1 MTYRGF
7 FAEKKRERGCFEI
20 SRNKIFILGLICA
33 LIMCISG
40 IYAFTNISILS
51 VNNEINTGVVKI
63 ELKQYSINSNG
74 TETTYNEKAQTVLP
88 GEVISLIPR
97 VSNLGDD
104 CYIRAKFSY
113 IDANNVT
120 ISVDDNINMDDEKW
134 IKCGEYWY
142 FKPIIKSGEN
152 IDLFKTLKIPTDMPN
167 KYQNQIVQ
175 LNITTEAVQSNN
187 FNPNFDSNSPWEEVS
202 VKKATNNAYKTDKV
216 QLNSNVKVEYENN
229 ADMYINVPDDFF
241 GKLGHILPGDSIT
254 QQVTIK
260 NTSKEELE
268 YQVFTNTT
276 NDISGKS
283 LELLKKINIT
293 INAEDKKIYDGSLY
307 KIDNCSLGKYKP
319 NETSIITFT
328 INIPKEFENEYSA
341 LNTLINWKFSVIGAE
356 KVTPPE
362 EEKTS
367 PKTGDTK
374 FIVSITMFFI
384 STIVFIIT
392 LIAEKRTKNRKNK

>member
-1 MTYRGF
+1 MLRKARKGVL
-7 FAEKKRERGCFEI
+7 EI
-20 SRNKIFILGLICA
+20 SRNKIFILGLICV
-33 LIMCISG
+33 LIMCVSG

-63 ELKQYSINSNG
+63 ELKQYSVNGNG
-74 TETTYNEKAQTVLP
+74 TETTYNENAQTVLP

-104 CYIRAKFSY
+104 CYIRVKFSY
-113 IDANNVT
+113 IDADNVT
-120 ISVDDNINMDDEKW
+120 ISVNDNVSMENEKW

-142 FKPIIKSGEN
+142 LKTIIKSGEN
-152 IDLFKTLKIPTDMPN
+152 IDLFKTLKIPTDIPN

-175 LNITTEAVQSNN
+175 LNITAEAVQSTN
-187 FNPNFDSNSPWEEVS
+187 FNPNFNSNKPWEEVNARKS
-202 VKKATNNAYKTDKV
+202 TNNMYKTDKV

-229 ADMYINVPDDFF
+229 ADIYINVPEDFF
-241 GKLGHILPGDSIT
+241 GKLGYVLPGDSIT
-254 QQVTIK
+254 QQIKIK

-268 YQVFTNTT
+268 YQLCTNTT
-276 NDISGKS
+276 NDISGKA
-283 LELLKKINIT
+283 LELLKKINLT

-319 NETSIITFT
+319 DQESIITFT
-328 INIPKEFENEYSA
+328 INIPKELENEYSE
-341 LNTLINWKFSVIGAE
+341 LHTLINWKFSVMGAE

-362 EEKTS
+362 EEKTT
-367 PKTGDTK
+367 PQTGDTK

-384 STIVFIIT
+384 ATIVFIFT
-392 LIAEKRTKNRKNK
+392 LFAEKRTKNRKNK